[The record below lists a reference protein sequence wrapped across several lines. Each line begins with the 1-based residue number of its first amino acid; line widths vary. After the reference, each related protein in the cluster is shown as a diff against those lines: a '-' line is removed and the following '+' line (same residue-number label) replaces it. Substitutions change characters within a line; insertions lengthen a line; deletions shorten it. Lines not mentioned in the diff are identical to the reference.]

1 MWPGVSSPNPLEDTS
16 NSSAQ
21 AGDRGAGQ
29 LGTIRISLWRRDM
42 VLLSAMID
50 PVGQGDPQ
58 TGLGQFAWALRKKQE
73 PTRHLVLAISRWANV
88 RCGMG
93 ERDRQTERFMS
104 SGQRH
109 IWRGERGEELTEV
122 SVLIA
127 TQGDGYVWAWVATA
141 GRQLRSVLLS
151 MAPDTV
157 KGQGD
162 RAVQD
167 WLHPSVNAMLGRTGA
182 APH

>member
-1 MWPGVSSPNPLEDTS
+1 
-16 NSSAQ
+16 
-21 AGDRGAGQ
+21 
-29 LGTIRISLWRRDM
+29 
-42 VLLSAMID
+42 
-50 PVGQGDPQ
+50 
-58 TGLGQFAWALRKKQE
+58 
-73 PTRHLVLAISRWANV
+73 
-88 RCGMG
+88 MG

-167 WLHPSVNAMLGRTGA
+167 
-182 APH
+182 